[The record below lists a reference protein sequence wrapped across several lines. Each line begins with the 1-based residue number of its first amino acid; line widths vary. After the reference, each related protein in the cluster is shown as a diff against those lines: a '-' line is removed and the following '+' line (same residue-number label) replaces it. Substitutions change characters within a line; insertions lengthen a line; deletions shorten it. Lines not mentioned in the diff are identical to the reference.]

1 MNFKKITSLL
11 VLSGFIVLTSC
22 KKDPEPYV
30 AEYDSTPYSLQYTNN
45 TLPVPNL
52 PSDNPLTIEKVE
64 LGRMLFYENQ
74 LSKDGSMNCATCH
87 VQSDGFSDLNQFS
100 TGVEGLQGGR
110 QAMAIFNMAW
120 NENGFFWDGRAE
132 LLRHQSILP
141 IQDPLEMNETL
152 ENVISKL
159 GSDTLYISQFKR
171 AFDGGAI
178 TSLNISLALEAFM
191 MSIVSD
197 NSKYDRY
204 LAGTETLTASEENGR
219 VLFFAE
225 YNEFF
230 PATSGADCAHCHS
243 GTNFENDQYM
253 NNGLDTDGTMTDEG
267 RQDATGDP
275 NDKGKFK
282 VTSLRNIAVTEPYMH
297 DGRFSTLEEVID
309 HYNDGIQQSATLDP
323 ALDATTTT
331 GLMLDATEKA
341 DLINFLKTLTDDS
354 YLNNPAYKS
363 PF

>member
-1 MNFKKITSLL
+1 
-11 VLSGFIVLTSC
+11 
-22 KKDPEPYV
+22 
-30 AEYDSTPYSLQYTNN
+30 
-45 TLPVPNL
+45 
-52 PSDNPLTIEKVE
+52 
-64 LGRMLFYENQ
+64 
-74 LSKDGSMNCATCH
+74 MNCATCH
-87 VQSDGFSDLNQFS
+87 IQEDGFSDLNQFS

-110 QAMAIFNMAW
+110 QAMAIFNLAW

-152 ENVISKL
+152 VNVIAKL
-159 GSDTLYISQFKR
+159 SADTLYTSQFNR

-178 TSLNISLALEAFM
+178 TSLNISFALEAFM

-204 LAGTETLTASEENGR
+204 LNGTESLTASEENGR

-230 PATSGADCAHCHS
+230 PLTSGADCAHCHS
-243 GTNFENDQYM
+243 STNFENDQYM
-253 NNGLDTDGTMTDEG
+253 NNGLDNDAGVTDIG
-267 RQDATGDP
+267 REEVTNDA
-275 NDKGKFK
+275 NDKAKFK
-282 VTSLRNIAVTEPYMH
+282 VTSLRNIAVTGPYMH
-297 DGRFSTLEEVID
+297 DGRFTTLEEVVD
-309 HYNDGIQQSATLDP
+309 HYNNGIEQSATLDP
-323 ALDATTTT
+323 ALNATTST

-354 YLNNPAYKS
+354 YLNNPDYKS

>member
-1 MNFKKITSLL
+1 MSTKQLRIITALIGLL
-11 VLSGFIVLTSC
+11 VLTSC
-22 KKDPEPYV
+22 KKNPEPYQ
-30 AEYDSTPYSLQYTNN
+30 ATYDSTPYVLQYVNN
-45 TLPVPNL
+45 TLPTPNL
-52 PSDNPLTIEKVE
+52 PSDNPLTVEKVK
-64 LGRMLFYENQ
+64 LGKMLFYENQ

-87 VQSDGFSDLNQFS
+87 IQEDGFSDLNQFS

-110 QAMAIFNMAW
+110 QAMAIFNLAW

-152 ENVISKL
+152 VNVIAKL
-159 GSDTLYISQFKR
+159 SADTLYTSQFNR

-178 TSLNISLALEAFM
+178 TSLNISFALEAFM

-204 LAGTETLTASEENGR
+204 LNGTESLTASEENGR

-230 PATSGADCAHCHS
+230 PLTSGADCAHCHS
-243 GTNFENDQYM
+243 STNFENDQYM
-253 NNGLDTDGTMTDEG
+253 NNGLDNDAGVTDIG
-267 RQDATGDP
+267 REEVTNDA
-275 NDKGKFK
+275 NDKAKFK
-282 VTSLRNIAVTEPYMH
+282 VTSLRNIAVTGPYMH
-297 DGRFSTLEEVID
+297 DGRFTTLEEVVD
-309 HYNDGIQQSATLDP
+309 HYNNGIEQSATLDP
-323 ALDATTTT
+323 ALNATTST

-354 YLNNPAYKS
+354 YLNNPDYKS